1 MFGYTMYA
9 CARARKCVHVHAFV
23 HLRAG
28 MGVCVHACMRACV
41 RACLRVCMPACLHAC
56 VHMCVRVEFYFKCK
70 THTYISQSIGVCVFY
85 LFEGAKESKE
95 KRPL

>member
-28 MGVCVHACMRACV
+28 MGVCVHACVRACV
-41 RACLRVCMPACLHAC
+41 PACLHAC
-56 VHMCVRVEFYFKCK
+56 VPACLRAYVRACRILFQMQN
-70 THTYISQSIGVCVFY
+70 TYIHITVHRCLCI
-85 LFEGAKESKE
+85 LFI
-95 KRPL
+95 